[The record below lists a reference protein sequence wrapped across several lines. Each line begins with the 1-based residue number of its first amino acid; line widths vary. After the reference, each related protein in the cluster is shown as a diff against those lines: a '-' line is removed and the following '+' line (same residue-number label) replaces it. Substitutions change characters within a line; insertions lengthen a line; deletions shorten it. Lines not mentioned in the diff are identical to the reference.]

1 MSRGRL
7 RIYLGA
13 APGVGKTFAML
24 SEGRRRQ
31 DRGTDV
37 VVGYVETHGRPR
49 TAEQLEG
56 LEVLPRRELTYR
68 GARFEEMD
76 TAAVLARRPEVVL
89 VDELAH
95 TNVPGSAHEKRYEDV
110 EEILEAGIDVITTV
124 NIQHLESVNDVV
136 EQITGV
142 KQHETLPDA
151 VVRAADQV
159 ELVDM
164 TPEALRRRMAHGNI
178 YAAEKVDAAL
188 SNYFRVG
195 NLSALRELALLWLAD
210 KVEDA
215 LQAYMETHGISAPWE
230 TRERVVVAI
239 TGAPSGEHLIRRAAR
254 MARRSQGDLVGV
266 HIVSS
271 DGLASGGPS
280 ARLEEHRRLLVDLGG
295 EYHEAVGSEVAGT
308 LVQFARAER
317 ATQLV
322 LGASR
327 RSRWT
332 ELVRGSVI
340 GAVLRDAGDID
351 VHVISEPEPEPAD
364 GAARGPAS
372 LGTRRRRPGDLSA
385 RRQLLGWGVAAVGMA
400 GLTLLLH
407 LFAGN
412 LNLTSD
418 ALLYLLLVTVV
429 AVIGGR
435 WPALASAVV
444 ASLLV
449 NWFFTDPVHTFT
461 IAEPENLLALVIFL
475 AVAALVST
483 EVSALARR
491 SADVE
496 RARAEAEA
504 LARVAGTLVAEA
516 EPLAAMVGHLRS
528 TFDLDAVAVV
538 VRGVDGEW
546 LVEVSVGHPVP
557 VDPTQHPSIPLV
569 EGAHLVY
576 EGRPLGADDRRVLT
590 VFAAQVAAALERN
603 RLQAEA
609 AEARTRLQADELR
622 TAILRAV
629 SHDLRTPLASIKASV
644 TSLQQQDVEWTDEAE
659 GEFLATIDEET
670 DRLDRLVGNL
680 LDMSRIETGSLD
692 VLLRPVGLDEV
703 VPQALDGL
711 PDSGGRV
718 EVRVPETLPNVLAD
732 QALLERAVANLAANA
747 LRHSP
752 PDQPVRIEAAEVRGH
767 VDLRIVDRGPGVP
780 VSDRDRIFEPFQ
792 RLGDAGNGAGVG
804 LGMAVARGF
813 VAAME
818 GELELEDTPG
828 GGLTAV
834 ISLEPVEP

>member
-24 SEGRRRQ
+24 GEGRRRR

-56 LEVLPRRELTYR
+56 LEVLPRTVLTYR

-76 TAAVLARRPEVVL
+76 TAAVLARRPAVVL

-95 TNVPGSAHEKRYEDV
+95 TNVPGSAHDKRYEDV
-110 EEILEAGIDVITTV
+110 QEILEAGIDVITTV

-164 TPEALRRRMAHGNI
+164 TPEALRRRMAHGNV

-215 LQAYMETHGISAPWE
+215 LQAYMQAHGISAPWE

-266 HIVSS
+266 HIASS

-295 EYHEAVGSEVAGT
+295 EYHEAIGSEVAGT

-332 ELVRGSVI
+332 ELLRGSVI
-340 GAVLRDAGDID
+340 GAVLREAGDID
-351 VHVISEPEPEPAD
+351 VHVISEPEPEP
-364 GAARGPAS
+364 GVQAARSAS
-372 LGTRRRRPGDLSA
+372 LGPRRRRRPDLPV
-385 RRQLLGWGVAAVGMA
+385 RRQLLGWLVAVVGLV

-418 ALLYLLLVTVV
+418 TLLYLLLVTVV

-461 IAEPENLLALVIFL
+461 IAEPQNLLALLIFL

-504 LARVAGTLVAEA
+504 LARVAGTLVAAA

-546 LVEVSVGHPVP
+546 LVEVSAGHPVP
-557 VDPTQHPSIPLV
+557 VDPTKHPSVPLV

-576 EGRPLGADDRRVLT
+576 DGPPLGADDRRVLT
-590 VFAAQVAAALERN
+590 VFAAQVAAALERS
-603 RLQAEA
+603 RLEAEA
-609 AEARTRLQADELR
+609 AEARTRRQADELR

-644 TSLQQQDVEWTDEAE
+644 TSLQQHDVAWTAEAE

-711 PDSGGRV
+711 PDRGDRV
-718 EVRVPETLPNVLAD
+718 EVRVPDTLPNVLAD

-752 PDQPVRIEAAEVRGH
+752 PDQPVRIEAAEVGGH

-818 GELELEDTPG
+818 GDLELEDTPG

>member
-1 MSRGRL
+1 MSRGHL

-24 SEGRRRQ
+24 NEGWRRHE
-31 DRGTDV
+31 RGTDV

-49 TAEQLEG
+49 TTEQLRE
-56 LEVLPRRELTYR
+56 LEVLPRKTLVHR
-68 GARFEEMD
+68 GASFEEMD
-76 TAAVLARRPEVVL
+76 VDGILARRPDVVL

-95 TNVPGSAHEKRYEDV
+95 TNVPGSRHAKRYEDV
-110 EEILEAGIDVITTV
+110 EQILDAGIDVITTV

-178 YAAEKVDAAL
+178 YAPEKVDAAL
-188 SNYFRVG
+188 GNYFRVG
-195 NLSALRELALLWLAD
+195 NLSALRELALLWVAD

-215 LQAYMETHGISAPWE
+215 LQSYMEAHGISAPWE
-230 TRERVVVAI
+230 TRERVVVAV

-266 HIVSS
+266 HIVTN
-271 DGLASGGPS
+271 DGLADNGPS
-280 ARLEEHRRLLVDLGG
+280 ALLEEHRRLVLDLGG
-295 EYHEAVGSEVAGT
+295 EYHEAVGADVAGT
-308 LVQFARAER
+308 LVQFARAEK

-322 LGASR
+322 LGATK
-327 RSRWT
+327 RSRLT
-332 ELVRGSVI
+332 ELTRGSVI
-340 GAVLRDAGDID
+340 GTVLREAGTID
-351 VHVISEPEPEPAD
+351 VHVISEPEPDREGRPHLPAL
-364 GAARGPAS
+364 RS
-372 LGTRRRRPGDLSA
+372 RRRAAPALPV
-385 RRQLLGWGVAAVGMA
+385 RRQLTAWALAVV
-400 GLTLLLH
+400 GLVLLTVLLH
-407 LFAGN
+407 LIDESV
-412 LNLTSD
+412 NLTST

-429 AVIGGR
+429 AAVGGR
-435 WPALASAVV
+435 WPALATAVV
-444 ASLLV
+444 ASLIV

-491 SADVE
+491 SADVQ

-504 LARVAGTLVAEA
+504 LARVAGGLVAEVD
-516 EPLAAMVGHLRS
+516 PLVSMLGYLRS

-546 LVEVSVGHPVP
+546 LVEASAGSPVP
-557 VDPTQHPSIPLV
+557 AAADQHPSIPLV
-569 EGAHLVY
+569 EGAVLVY
-576 EGRPLGADDRRVLT
+576 DGPPLGADDRRVLT
-590 VFAAQVAAALERN
+590 VFAAQVASALERR
-603 RLQAEA
+603 RLEAEA
-609 AEARTRLQADELR
+609 DDARTRVRADELR

-644 TSLQQQDVEWTDEAE
+644 TSLQQRDVEWSDEARD
-659 GEFLATIDEET
+659 EFLETIDEET

-680 LDMSRIETGSLD
+680 LDMSRIETGAVE

-703 VPQALDGL
+703 VPHALASL
-711 PDSGGRV
+711 SGGEGRFD
-718 EVRVPETLPNVLAD
+718 VRVPEDLPRVLAD
-732 QALLERAVANLAANA
+732 PTLLERAVANLAANA
-747 LRHSP
+747 MRFAP
-752 PDQPVRIEAAEVRGH
+752 DDQPVRVEAAQVGDH

-780 VSDRDRIFEPFQ
+780 VGDRQRIFEPFQ
-792 RLGDAGNGAGVG
+792 RLGDGGNGSGVG

-813 VAAME
+813 VTVME

-834 ISLEPVEP
+834 ISLEPVTT